1 MGAIYLKQ
9 MTNSINN
16 LPPVF
21 KAPVFTKERIK
32 EYFHDTLTEFEE
44 GLSAKEIAEGFM
56 EVLRE
61 RYAFTLAQH
70 KHAEELLGYF

>member
-1 MGAIYLKQ
+1 MGAIHSKQ
-9 MTNSINN
+9 MTKLIDN
-16 LPPVF
+16 LPPSF
-21 KAPVFTKERIK
+21 KVQVFTKERIK

-61 RYAFTLAQH
+61 RYAYTLAQH